1 MYTGDRYYVHMIK
14 RTTIEIDE
22 ALLAQAKKALGA
34 KTTRATVEE
43 ALRLAAHAAEGAHA
57 ARATGQRGY
66 FERLGNHA
74 DLKVL
79 GSEEMWQ

>member
-1 MYTGDRYYVHMIK
+1 MPK

-43 ALRLAAHAAEGAHA
+43 SLRRAAQAAETASATRA
-57 ARATGQRGY
+57 AGQRRY
-66 FERLGNHA
+66 LLALSSRA
-74 DLKVL
+74 DLKL
-79 GSEEMWQ
+79 LRSDEMWR